1 METTVGATALYYA
14 REGYWRH
21 LWEVCNEELR
31 RGPDPLLTFWKA
43 FATFHEGGTT
53 EAIRELETVAQRR
66 DVSFAAALALRHYH
80 RKCRLVDQDAVDRI
94 NFKLADLRTAAPDS
108 ALITGAQF
116 YTLRRKYEKA
126 SDLLTEVLQRSRE
139 NSTALGAKAWL
150 ELKAGNFPKAEQFF
164 LQIVREDSGKYL
176 DSALGLAKLYE
187 LSKKFQD
194 VVELLNEL
202 IVKQPRFLPVYL
214 ERTKVLMMIGD
225 WDELVDSA
233 QRILSLAPRNIEALR
248 VWVFYLLAREPNIEQ
263 AQQKLKELV
272 SALLEKEPKNPL
284 LYLEV
289 VKPIVRIC
297 GRRDFVLKAALGLV
311 QEAKRQ
317 NPTNDDILCEIGYE
331 LVLLGD
337 YTAGMQTF
345 NEALQINATNPEP
358 LHRMIHCL
366 ILQGDLDEASQQLE
380 FLKASE
386 ATEVKTVQT
395 AFLQSLI
402 AWRKDQDKK
411 EALRLLDEALSL
423 HVESSK
429 QLSPGYEFYT
439 RLNPDFFLEI
449 AKEYLQHV
457 GLTPLTPATKPPY
470 YLIRG
475 TKLLETLTKQIPGMI
490 ESHLLL
496 AKCKFVANEPGF
508 AQKYLSICLMMDP
521 SCVDALLLS
530 ALISVAAGQF
540 SAASNAIEQALARN
554 FLIRDNPMF
563 MLIKGQVE
571 LKNRQYRE
579 ALKTFAAA
587 FELPGVKS
595 ATPQAAK
602 KKTSLFLTLG
612 PADRASIF
620 TFLATAYAENNQ
632 LPEATHIIQEAIGEF
647 AGTTEEVKILI
658 ANSELALK
666 KGELKQALSMLS
678 GVERESPHFKEAKL
692 AMAEIY
698 LNQMSNRRLFAKCF
712 ADILEKEETVE
723 NNLLYG
729 EALMRIQEP
738 EEAIKV
744 YERAL
749 IQRPD
754 DLFLIREVGRA
765 LVLTHDYENA
775 IRYYE
780 TAINKDP
787 RKTELLSDLAKLYL
801 RLRRFDQANR
811 VLAQALE
818 TPISD
823 VASVRIAVK
832 NYVLLAKVALNASKG
847 NDPLG
852 LQPLQEVQTALQNAK
867 TLQKSLLAKARDLTP
882 EEVQK
887 ERELCAEI
895 CYDLGTYSETRE
907 NNLDVAAAA
916 YAEAVTQQDN
926 HRKAL
931 TALAKLHLKKGEVDL
946 CKQRCNA
953 LLRLDPSN
961 EEAVTMISELLL
973 QNNEVDEALHH
984 YEQLLANRPGNYAAL
999 AKLLNLLRR
1008 AGRLPDA
1015 EKFLTQA
1022 KKTASRNSD
1031 AGLAYCSGIFHRF
1044 SNRPSEALEEF
1055 NRARHDPAYAEDT
1068 ITYMIDVYLNPD
1080 DESFFIRGKLKP
1092 ENIEAAET
1100 LLREMTMK
1108 SQSLRT
1114 AMLGA
1119 LINIA
1124 KQSPQSVESAID
1136 TMTEILQTNRSYVP
1150 AIIAFALAKLVQ
1162 KKFADARSQLKSLSK
1177 MQYSAE
1183 FADYFEKGWLLL
1195 AEFYIDNNKLDLAIE
1210 LLGKC
1215 TKHNKS
1221 CSKAE
1226 ELLGHIKEKQQ
1237 NPAEASGF
1245 YEAAWKKL
1253 QTGSI
1258 GYRLAFNYLSA
1269 SKYVQAIDICHQVL
1283 LKYPEYPQIK
1293 EVILRKAREALRV

>member
-1 METTVGATALYYA
+1 METAVGATALYYA

-21 LWEVCNEELR
+21 LWETCNEELR
-31 RGPDPLLTFWKA
+31 RGPDPMITFWKA
-43 FATFHEGGTT
+43 FATFHEGGVT
-53 EAIRELETVAQRR
+53 EAIRELETVAQKR

-94 NFKLADLRTAAPDS
+94 IFKLTDLRSSAPDS
-108 ALITGAQF
+108 ALVTGAQF
-116 YTLRRKYEKA
+116 YIFRKKYEKA

-139 NSTALGAKAWL
+139 HSMALTAKAWL
-150 ELKAGNFPKAEQFF
+150 ELRSGNHAKAEQFF
-164 LQIVREDSGKYL
+164 LQVLRDDPSRNL
-176 DSALGLAKLYE
+176 DGALGLAKLYE
-187 LSKKFQD
+187 MTKRFQG
-194 VVELLNEL
+194 VLEQLNEL
-202 IVKQPRFLPVYL
+202 IVKQPKFLPVYL

-233 QRILSLAPRNIEALR
+233 QRILALSPRNIEALR
-248 VWVFYLLAREPNIEQ
+248 IWVFYLLAREPNIEQ
-263 AQQKLKELV
+263 AQQKLKELS

-289 VKPIVRIC
+289 VKPLVRIC
-297 GRRDFVLKAALGLV
+297 GRREFVLKTALSLA
-311 QEAKRQ
+311 QEARRLSPQ
-317 NPTNDDILCEIGYE
+317 NDEVLCEIGYD
-331 LVLLGD
+331 LMLLGD

-345 NEALQINATNPEP
+345 TEASQLNMSNPEP
-358 LHRMIHCL
+358 LYKMIHCL
-366 ILQGDLDEASQQLE
+366 ILQGDLEEASAQLE

-386 ATEVKTVQT
+386 TTESKSVQIS
-395 AFLQSLI
+395 FLHSLI
-402 AWRKDQDKK
+402 AWRKEQDKK
-411 EALRLLDEALSL
+411 EALRCLDEALSL
-423 HVESSK
+423 HVEASK

-470 YLIRG
+470 YLVRG

-496 AKCKFVANEPGF
+496 AKCKFVANEPGN
-508 AQKYLSICLMMDP
+508 AQKYLQICLMMDP
-521 SCVDALLLS
+521 NCIDALLLS

-540 SAASNAIEQALARN
+540 SAASTAIEQALARN

-571 LKNRQYRE
+571 MKNKQFKE
-579 ALKTFAAA
+579 ALKTFEAA
-587 FELPGVKS
+587 FELPGVRSLLPK
-595 ATPQAAK
+595 QAK

-612 PADRASIF
+612 PADRASLF
-620 TFLATAYAENNQ
+620 TYLVVAYAENNK
-632 LPEATHIIQEAIGEF
+632 LPEATRVIQEAIGEF
-647 AGTTEEVKILI
+647 AGTTEEVKVLI
-658 ANSELALK
+658 ANSELALR

-678 GVERESPHFKEAKL
+678 SVEAGSPHFKEARI

-698 LNQMSNRRLFAKCF
+698 VNQMSNRRLFAKCYY
-712 ADILEKEETVE
+712 DILAAEDTVE
-723 NNLLYG
+723 NCLILG

-749 IQRPD
+749 SQRPE
-754 DLFLIREVGRA
+754 DLFLTREVGRA
-765 LVLTHDYENA
+765 LVLTHDYERA
-775 IRYYE
+775 IQYYE
-780 TAINKDP
+780 SAISRDP

-801 RLRRFDQANR
+801 RLKRFEQANKVLEEALR
-811 VLAQALE
+811 VQVTDLA
-818 TPISD
+818 T
-823 VASVRIAVK
+823 VRLAVK
-832 NYVLLAKVALNASKG
+832 NYVLLAKVMLNQSKET
-847 NDPLG
+847 DPLG
-852 LQPLQEVQTALQNAK
+852 LQSLPGVQSALNNAK
-867 TLQKSLLAKARDLTP
+867 TYQKSLLAKARDLTP

-895 CYDLGTYSETRE
+895 CYDLGVYSETRE
-907 NNLDVAAAA
+907 NDLDAAAA
-916 YAEAVTQQDN
+916 SYGEAVTQQDN
-926 HRKAL
+926 HKKAL

-953 LLRLDPSN
+953 LLRVDPAN

-973 QNNEVDEALHH
+973 QNNEVEEALHH

-1015 EKFLTQA
+1015 EKFLTTA
-1022 KKTASRNSD
+1022 KKNASRGADS
-1031 AGLAYCSGIFHRF
+1031 GLAYCSGIFHRY
-1044 SNRPSEALEEF
+1044 SNRPSESLEEF
-1055 NRARHDPAYAEDT
+1055 NKARHDPQYSEET
-1068 ITYMIDVYLNPD
+1068 VTYMIDVYLNPD
-1080 DESFFIRGKLKP
+1080 DESYFIRGKLKP

-1100 LLREMTMK
+1100 LLQELKMK
-1108 SQSLRT
+1108 SVSMRT
-1114 AMLGA
+1114 AMLQA
-1119 LINIA
+1119 MINIA
-1124 KQSPQSVESAID
+1124 RQTPQSVESAIES
-1136 TMTEILQTNRSYVP
+1136 MTEILQNNRNYVP
-1150 AIIAFALAKLVQ
+1150 AIIAYSVAKLVQ
-1162 KKFADARSQLKSLSK
+1162 KKFADARSQLKTLSK
-1177 MQYSAE
+1177 MQYVSE
-1183 FADYFEKGWLLL
+1183 YADYFEKGWLLL
-1195 AEFYIDNNKLDLAIE
+1195 AEFYIENNKLDLAIE

-1215 TKHNKS
+1215 LKHNQS

-1237 NPAEASGF
+1237 NPAEASKF
-1245 YEAAWKKL
+1245 YEAAWRKM

-1269 SKYVQAIDICHQVL
+1269 GKMVQAIDICHQVL
-1283 LKYPEYPQIK
+1283 KTYPDYPQIK
-1293 EVILRKAREALRV
+1293 ETILKKARESIRV

>member
-1 METTVGATALYYA
+1 METAVGATALYYA

-21 LWEVCNEELR
+21 LWETCNEELR
-31 RGPDPLLTFWKA
+31 RGPDPLMTFWKA

-53 EAIRELETVAQRR
+53 EAIRELETVAQKR

-80 RKCRLVDQDAVDRI
+80 RKCRLVDQDAVQRI
-94 NFKLADLRTAAPDS
+94 SFKLADLRTSAPDS
-108 ALITGAQF
+108 ALITSAQF
-116 YTLRRKYEKA
+116 YTFRRKFEKA
-126 SDLLTEVLQRSRE
+126 SDLLTEVLQRSRD
-139 NSTALGAKAWL
+139 NITAITAKAWL
-150 ELKAGNFPKAEQFF
+150 ELKSGNFSKSEQFF
-164 LQIVREDSGKYL
+164 SQVVRDDTGRSL
-176 DSALGLAKLYE
+176 DAAMGLAKLLE
-187 LSKKFQD
+187 VSKKFQD
-194 VVELLNEL
+194 VLELLNEL

-225 WDELVDSA
+225 WDELVDSS
-233 QRILSLAPRNIEALR
+233 QRILSLSPRNIEALR
-248 VWVFYLLAREPNIEQ
+248 VWVFYLLAREPNVEQ

-272 SALLEKEPKNPL
+272 GALMEKEPKNPM

-297 GRRDFVLKAALGLV
+297 GRREFVLKAALGLV
-311 QEAKRQ
+311 QEARRLS
-317 NPTNDDILCEIGYE
+317 PTNDEILCEVGYE
-331 LVLLGD
+331 LLLLGD
-337 YTAGMQTF
+337 YTAAMQTF
-345 NEALQINATNPEP
+345 TEASQINPANPEH
-358 LHRMIHCL
+358 LYRMIHCL
-366 ILQGDLDEASQQLE
+366 VLQGELYEASQQLE
-380 FLKASE
+380 FFKASE
-386 ATEVKTVQT
+386 TAETKSVQT

-411 EALRLLDEALSL
+411 EALRFLDEALSL

-429 QLSPGYEFYT
+429 QLTPGYEFYT
-439 RLNPDFFLEI
+439 KLNPDFFLEI

-496 AKCKFVANEPGF
+496 AKCKFVANDSGS

-540 SAASNAIEQALARN
+540 AAASNAIEQALARN

-571 LKNRQYRE
+571 LKNRQFKE
-579 ALKTFAAA
+579 ALKTFEAA
-587 FELPGVKS
+587 FQLPGVK
-595 ATPQAAK
+595 TPAAQMAK

-612 PADRASIF
+612 PSDRASIY
-620 TFLATAYAENNQ
+620 TYLSTAYAENNQ
-632 LPEATHIIQEAIGEF
+632 LPEATQIIQEAIGEF
-647 AGTTEEVKILI
+647 AGTPEEVKILI

-678 GVERESPHFKEAKL
+678 GVEPGSPHYKEAKL

-698 LNQMSNRRLFAKCF
+698 LIQMSNRRLFAKCF
-712 ADILEKEETVE
+712 SDILSNEDTVE
-723 NNLLYG
+723 NCLLLG
-729 EALMRIQEP
+729 EAYMRIQEP

-749 IQRPD
+749 AQRPD
-754 DLFLIREVGRA
+754 DLFLIREIGRA
-765 LVLTHDYENA
+765 LVLTHDYDNA

-780 TAINKDP
+780 TAISKDP

-801 RLRRFDQANR
+801 RLKRFDQANR
-811 VLAQALE
+811 VLAKALE
-818 TPISD
+818 TPVSD

-832 NYVLLAKVALNASKG
+832 NYVLLAKVALNASKS

-895 CYDLGTYSETRE
+895 CFDLGVYSETRE

-916 YAEAVTQQDN
+916 YTEAVTQQDN

-946 CKQRCNA
+946 CKQRCNS
-953 LLRLDPSN
+953 LLRLDPAN

-973 QNNEVDEALHH
+973 QNNEVEEALHH

-1015 EKFLTQA
+1015 ERFLTQA

-1031 AGLAYCSGIFHRF
+1031 AGLAFCSGIFQRF

-1055 NRARHDPAYAEDT
+1055 NKARHDPLYAEEAVM
-1068 ITYMIDVYLNPD
+1068 YMIDVYLNPD

-1100 LLREMTMK
+1100 LLREMMTK
-1108 SQSLRT
+1108 AQSLRT

-1119 LINIA
+1119 MINIA
-1124 KQSPQSVESAID
+1124 KQTPQSVETAID
-1136 TMTEILQTNRSYVP
+1136 SMTEILQTNRSYVP
-1150 AIIAFALAKLVQ
+1150 AVIAFSIGKLVQ
-1162 KKFADARSQLKSLSK
+1162 KKFADARSQLKTLSK
-1177 MQYSAE
+1177 LQYSAE

-1195 AEFYIDNNKLDLAIE
+1195 AEFYIENNKLDLAVE
-1210 LLGKC
+1210 LLEKC
-1215 TKHNKS
+1215 TKHNQS

-1237 NPAEASGF
+1237 NPEEASRY

-1269 SKYVQAIDICHQVL
+1269 GKHLQAIDICHQVL
-1283 LKYPEYPQIK
+1283 RNYPDYPQIK
-1293 EVILRKAREALRV
+1293 DMILKKARESLRV